1 MKSQE
6 QRTIERRLLSYANT
20 LQQWFTRIEA
30 AVAAGERVDEATITD
45 IREEFVVAK
54 YKETA
59 KASGKVVCYL
69 PMSFDAAMERVTG
82 VKVDGAEVLLTTDKV
97 ECGNNF
103 RQQYHFRRELGSW
116 KLALTDKPGEHPEYL
131 SLHYALQEIQ
141 VWANTTWETKL
152 VFNIGL

>member
-1 MKSQE
+1 M
-6 QRTIERRLLSYANT
+6 
-20 LQQWFTRIEA
+20 
-30 AVAAGERVDEATITD
+30 
-45 IREEFVVAK
+45 AK

-69 PMSFDAAMERVTG
+69 PMSFDAVMERVTG
-82 VKVDGAEVLLTTDKV
+82 VKVDGAEALLTTDKV

-103 RQQYHFRRELGSW
+103 QQQYHFRHELGSW
-116 KLALTDKPGEHPEYL
+116 KLALTDKPSEHPEYL

>member
-1 MKSQE
+1 MVYTHRGS
-6 QRTIERRLLSYANT
+6 SS
-20 LQQWFTRIEA
+20 
-30 AVAAGERVDEATITD
+30 AGERVDEATFIATITD

-82 VKVDGAEVLLTTDKV
+82 VKVDGAEALLTTDKV

-152 VFNIGL
+152 LFNVGL